1 MKINPVNGWS
11 QNFSAYENSQAD
23 YSKTFAKVL
32 DNVKNGRP
40 ANYNE
45 ETMVSQKTQT
55 VTQILSD
62 GSTLV
67 TVYDEGGNV
76 ISQHKTA
83 AAIPNSNT
91 QILDSKTENNF
102 GLGELSNFNL
112 VNFQ

>member
-11 QNFSAYENSQAD
+11 ENFSTYENSQSD

-40 ANYNE
+40 ANYDE
-45 ETMVSQKTQT
+45 ETMASQKTQT

-62 GSTLV
+62 GSTLI
-67 TVYDEGGNV
+67 TVYDEGGRV

-83 AAIPNSNT
+83 TANSDSNA
-91 QILDSKTENNF
+91 QILDTKTENNF
-102 GLGELSNFNL
+102 DLGELSNFNS
-112 VNFQ
+112 VNLQ